1 MCVRLPVTQD
11 RPAKQG
17 GASLSRQCPKTTSA
31 TDGELCR
38 NKITEQRQ
46 TWLIEC

>member
-17 GASLSRQCPKTTSA
+17 GASLSHQFPKTTSA
-31 TDGELCR
+31 TDGERCT
-38 NKITEQRQ
+38 NKRTDYVQ
-46 TWLIEC
+46 TCLSTC